1 MIKMLR
7 EITKKKGSVVALFL
21 LFIFGISLTAS
32 TLASANVWNGRPY
45 TGASNSFSYFDNKR
59 LFSINGRCATGGI
72 ASVLPETYAG
82 QAIPASVNSVDTL
95 IAFLVSNNRMDA
107 SGGSCTNGKWR
118 KSGSAFI
125 VHSMLGRTGDQANAS
140 GGRNVSDADF
150 ADLRD
155 RLNAASINWSQGGV
169 STDGLNTQTVWNP
182 TNTSVDVS
190 HFQETKSNTAIVIT
204 SAGGNVYKIF
214 RQCANPV
221 GITNG
226 IAAAPKDY
234 TLTPSVT
241 ADRAIGEPG
250 ESTGIGAYVNT
261 GGSVASSGTQWQLS
275 RFVVPSGNAYPGGGN
290 SPSAPAQYYG
300 NGLTSLDSGS
310 GTSFPLGNNLF
321 KSSTDVLPD
330 VPVGSRVCYA
340 FSVQPRAYN
349 DNQWAH
355 SVPIC
360 VVIAKSPSLQVLG
373 GDLRVGMAFV
383 GDTAPTSAMRTS
395 VTVKTNKSYGSWGE
409 YGLFAPGTITGI
421 GSGSAYSQ
429 GMNCVA
435 SCTTNPLSFANSP
448 TDGGFVSTTKIPD
461 VAASFPVTAATP
473 TFSSLADASLKR
485 VETGTGAIT
494 IGGGN
499 ISKGQWLVINAPTAT
514 VTITGDITYDNG
526 ALTSLGDIPQLIIIA
541 NQINI
546 DNNVKNVDA
555 WLIASGPA
563 GTINTCSKSGAT
575 DITPATQLTIN
586 LCQNPLVI
594 NGPVMAK
601 KMYFQRT
608 AGANQ
613 GAASSDPAEVIN
625 LRPDAYLWGI
635 SHNATSGRLT
645 TVYETELP
653 PRF

>member
-1 MIKMLR
+1 MMIFLR
-7 EITKKKGSVVALFL
+7 SIAAKKGSLAALFL
-21 LFIFGISLTAS
+21 LFVFGISLVSS
-32 TLASANVWNGRPY
+32 TLTYADIWTGRPY
-45 TGASNSFSYFDNKR
+45 AGAGSYSYFDNKR
-59 LFSINGRCATGGI
+59 LFSTNGKCVTGGA
-72 ASVLPETYAG
+72 ASVLPERYAG
-82 QAIPASVNSVDTL
+82 EAIPNTVNSVDTL
-95 IAFLVSNNRMDA
+95 IAFLIANNRQNDG
-107 SGGSCTNGKWR
+107 GGSCNDGKWK

-125 VHSMLGRTGDQANAS
+125 VHTMLGRTGDQANAS
-140 GGRNVSDADF
+140 GGRNISDADF
-150 ADLRD
+150 ADLRA
-155 RLNAASINWSQGGV
+155 RLNAASINWAQGGV
-169 STDGLNTQTVWNP
+169 STDGLNTLSVWNP
-182 TNTSVDVS
+182 ANVSVDVA
-190 HFQETKSNTAIVIT
+190 HFKELKTNTAIVIT

-221 GITNG
+221 GVTNG
-226 IAAAPKDY
+226 ITSAPKDY

-241 ADRAIGEPG
+241 VDRSIGEPG

-261 GGSVASSGTQWQLS
+261 VGSVASSGTQWQLS
-275 RFVVPSGNAYPGGGN
+275 RFVVPSGNAYAGGGN

-300 NGLTSLDSGS
+300 NNLTSLDSGS
-310 GTSFPLGNNLF
+310 GASFPLGNNLF
-321 KSSTDVLPD
+321 KSANDILPD
-330 VPVGSRVCYA
+330 VPVGSKVCYA

-355 SVPIC
+355 SIPIC

-373 GDLRVGMAFV
+373 GDLRVGMAFA
-383 GDTAPTSAMRTS
+383 GGTAQTSAMRTS

-409 YGLFAPGTITGI
+409 YGLFAPGTITGT

-429 GMNCVA
+429 GINCVA
-435 SCTTNPLSFANSP
+435 LCTTNTMSFANSP
-448 TDGGFVSTTKIPD
+448 ADGGFISTTNIPD
-461 VAASFPVTAATP
+461 VAASFPVTASTP
-473 TFSSLADASLKR
+473 TFGGLADAAQKR
-485 VETGTGAIT
+485 VETGSGAIT

-526 ALTSLGDIPQLIIIA
+526 GLTSLGDIPQLIIIA

-546 DNNVKNVDA
+546 DNNVKNIDA
-555 WLIASGPA
+555 WLIASGAA
-563 GTINTCSKSGAT
+563 GTINTCSKSGAS
-575 DITPATQLTIN
+575 DITAATQLTIN

-601 KMYFQRT
+601 KMYFLRT
-608 AGANQ
+608 AGSNQ

-635 SHNATSGRLT
+635 AHNANSGRLT